1 MLDEHRSG
9 TKGPNRTASKLMF
22 LTCVRFRTKAP
33 IFEFPRFR
41 SAAALPWNPAAD
53 PTVPGRK
60 AARMGA
66 AGRAWVEERWRCSS
80 VARTAAFRPPFSWSI
95 NFLYNRPLTRLD
107 DIGSV
112 VALDVAIVT
121 QPRDSR

>member
-1 MLDEHRSG
+1 LDEHRSG
-9 TKGPNRTASKLMF
+9 TKGPNRKASKLMF

-60 AARMGA
+60 AARVGA
-66 AGRAWVEERWRCSS
+66 ALPLSLVDLFNDRPF
-80 VARTAAFRPPFSWSI
+80 ARLNHI
-95 NFLYNRPLTRLD
+95 NARPLGQRYPPTMR
-107 DIGSV
+107 
-112 VALDVAIVT
+112 
-121 QPRDSR
+121 R